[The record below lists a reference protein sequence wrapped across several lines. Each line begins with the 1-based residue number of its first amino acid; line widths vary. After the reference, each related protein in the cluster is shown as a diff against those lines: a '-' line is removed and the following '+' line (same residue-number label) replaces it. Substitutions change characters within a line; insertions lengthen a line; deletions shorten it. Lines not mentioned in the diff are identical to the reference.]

1 MKRVITVLS
10 FMALVLALITIQNS
24 KLKMQVSLLQEET
37 EDLKGQRE
45 ELQRE
50 NRTYKADKENIE
62 KDIIALKIYIEDLKV
77 ENKDLKVE
85 NEDLRIIRAKLT
97 AYSPYDNV
105 DGQQAEG
112 DPSRTSIGK
121 TAGRGIVAADPKK
134 LPYGTILDIPG
145 WGEVEVGDT
154 GGALRR
160 DNKNIRLDLY
170 HNTYI
175 EAMAFGVQDKDVKI
189 VKWGE
194 DLKNGR

>member
-1 MKRVITVLS
+1 MKRVIKLLP
-10 FMALVLALITIQNS
+10 FMALIAVMITIQND
-24 KLKMQVSLLQEET
+24 LEIQVSLLQGEVEE
-37 EDLKGQRE
+37 LKDQE
-45 ELQRE
+45 SELQRE
-50 NRTYKADKENIE
+50 NRIYKAAKENIE
-62 KDIIALKIYIEDLKV
+62 KDIIALKIYIEDLKT

-85 NEDLRIIRAKLT
+85 NDDLRTIRAKLT

-112 DPSRTSIGK
+112 DPSKTSIGK
-121 TAGRGIVAADPKK
+121 TVGRGIVAADPKK

-175 EAMAFGVQDKDVKI
+175 EAKAFGVQDKDVKI
-189 VKWGE
+189 VKWGGE
-194 DLKNGR
+194 

>member
-1 MKRVITVLS
+1 MKRVIKLLP
-10 FMALVLALITIQNS
+10 FMALIAVMITIQND
-24 KLKMQVSLLQEET
+24 LEIQVSLM
-37 EDLKGQRE
+37 QRE
-45 ELQRE
+45 IAELKDQESELQRE
-50 NRTYKADKENIE
+50 NRIYKAAKENIE
-62 KDIIALKIYIEDLKV
+62 KDIIALKLYIEDLKT

-85 NEDLRIIRAKLT
+85 NDDLRTIRAKLT

-112 DPSRTSIGK
+112 DPSKTSIGK
-121 TAGRGIVAADPKK
+121 TVGRGIVAADPKK

-189 VKWGE
+189 VKWGGE
-194 DLKNGR
+194 